1 MKTGQRVR
9 IKTDELSAN
18 TLSANNWRRD
28 EHVVGEI
35 SAVSGSRIAVVIGG
49 DPYWFD
55 ADLLEPDTRQP
66 RLL

>member
-1 MKTGQRVR
+1 MKKWQRVR
-9 IKTDELSAN
+9 IRTEELAPIL
-18 TLSANNWRRD
+18 LSANNWRRD
-28 EHVVGEI
+28 ELVVGEV
-35 SAVSGSRIAVVIGG
+35 SAVQGSRIAVVIGG